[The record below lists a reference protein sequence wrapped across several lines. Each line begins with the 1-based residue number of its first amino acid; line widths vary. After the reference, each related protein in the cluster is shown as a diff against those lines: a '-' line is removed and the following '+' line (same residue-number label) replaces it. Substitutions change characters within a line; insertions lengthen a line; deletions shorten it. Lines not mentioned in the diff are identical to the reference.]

1 MDGSDEAARRRAQ
14 NRRDALHLGVGVTLG
29 AVLGLFGARLLARAE
44 DPDAATY
51 REVRSF
57 VERTY
62 VREVGR
68 EELLDQ
74 ALAGMVERLDPYSRY
89 YGPDEVAAV
98 ERETSGHYQGI
109 GVVFAQPVSEARV
122 LFTLAGSPAE
132 KAGLRVGDQL
142 VRVGGESVTGLATS
156 ELRRRLGERDR
167 GALEL
172 ELRGRDGKLRTVS
185 IGQEALVDPTV
196 RHARVVAPTVGY
208 LAISAFSGETPTEFD
223 AAIADLREQGATAL
237 VLDLRGNL
245 GGVLRSATR
254 IANRFLRGG
263 LIVSHEGRDTTQRYE
278 ANESEATLAGMPLA
292 ILVDKESA
300 SASEVLAAALQE
312 HRVAVTVGMPT
323 FGKGLVQRVESFGDG
338 ERVVKLVSA
347 YYYTPSHRNIERTVE
362 GSWEHGLEPDLQ
374 VALSAEED
382 AQVRQFLA
390 SYSPPRAA
398 LPELAAWE
406 AEVGHEVYPRP
417 PADPQLDAALALLRG
432 EHPCAERSAR

>member
-142 VRVGGESVTGLATS
+142 VRVGGEDVAGMATS

-172 ELRGRDGKLRTVS
+172 ELRGRDGTLRTVS

-196 RHARVVAPTVGY
+196 RHARIAAPDVGY
-208 LAISAFSGETPTEFD
+208 LAISAFSGETPAEFD
-223 AAIADLREQGATAL
+223 AAVADLREQGATAL

-254 IANRFLRGG
+254 IANRFLRSG

-278 ANESEATLAGMPLA
+278 ASESEATLAGMPLA

-312 HRVAVTVGMPT
+312 HRVAVTVGTPT

-374 VALSAEED
+374 VVLRAEEE
-382 AQVRQFLA
+382 AQVRQFLV

-406 AEVGHEVYPRP
+406 AEVGREVYARP
-417 PADPQLDAALALLRG
+417 PSDPQLDAALALLRG
-432 EHPCAERSAR
+432 EHPCAAENAR

>member
-1 MDGSDEAARRRAQ
+1 
-14 NRRDALHLGVGVTLG
+14 
-29 AVLGLFGARLLARAE
+29 
-44 DPDAATY
+44 Y

-68 EELLDQ
+68 EELLDA
-74 ALAGMVERLDPYSRY
+74 ALAGMVEQLDPYSRY
-89 YGPDEVAAV
+89 YGPAEVAAV

-109 GVVFAQPVSEARV
+109 GVVFAQPTSEARV

-132 KAGLRVGDQL
+132 KAGLRVCDQFL
-142 VRVGGESVTGLATS
+142 RVGGASVSGMAIS
-156 ELRRRLGERDR
+156 ELRQRLGARDR

-172 ELRGRDGKLRTVS
+172 ELRGRDGTLRTLE

-196 RHARVVAPTVGY
+196 RHARIVAPGVGY
-208 LAISAFSGETPTEFD
+208 LALSAFSGETPAEFD
-223 AAIADLREQGATAL
+223 AAVADLREQGAGAL

-245 GGVLRSATR
+245 GGLLRSATR
-254 IANRFLRGG
+254 IANRFLRAG
-263 LIVSHEGRDTTQRYE
+263 LIVSHEGRDATQRYE

-312 HRVAVTVGMPT
+312 HRVAVTVGVPT

-362 GSWEHGLEPDLQ
+362 GSWEHGLEPDLM
-374 VALSAEED
+374 VKLATEEEEL
-382 AQVRQFLA
+382 VRKFLA

-398 LPELAAWE
+398 LAELAAWE
-406 AEVGHEVYPRP
+406 ADVGREVYPRP

-432 EHPCAERSAR
+432 EHPCAVEDAR

>member
-142 VRVGGESVTGLATS
+142 VRVGGEDVAGMATS

-172 ELRGRDGKLRTVS
+172 ELRGRDGTLRTVS

-196 RHARVVAPTVGY
+196 RHARIAAPDVGY
-208 LAISAFSGETPTEFD
+208 LAISAFSGETPAEFD
-223 AAIADLREQGATAL
+223 AAVADLREQGATAL

-254 IANRFLRGG
+254 IANRFLRSG

-278 ANESEATLAGMPLA
+278 ASESEATLAGMPLA

-312 HRVAVTVGMPT
+312 HRVAVTVGTPT

-374 VALSAEED
+374 VVLRAEEE
-382 AQVRQFLA
+382 AQVRQFLV

-406 AEVGHEVYPRP
+406 AEVGREVYARP

>member
-1 MDGSDEAARRRAQ
+1 MDGAEEAARRRQ
-14 NRRDALHLGVGVTLG
+14 QGRRDALHLGVGVTLG
-29 AVLGLFGARLLARAE
+29 AVLGLFGARILARAE
-44 DPDAATY
+44 DPDAAAY

-68 EELLDQ
+68 EELLDA
-74 ALAGMVERLDPYSRY
+74 ALAGMVEQLDPYSRY
-89 YGPDEVAAV
+89 YGPAEVAAV

-109 GVVFAQPVSEARV
+109 GVVFAQPTSEARV

-132 KAGLRVGDQL
+132 KAGLRVGDQF
-142 VRVGGESVTGLATS
+142 VRVGGASVSGMAIS
-156 ELRRRLGERDR
+156 ELRQRLGERDR

-172 ELRGRDGKLRTVS
+172 ELRGRDGTLRTLE

-196 RHARVVAPTVGY
+196 RHARIVAPGFGY
-208 LAISAFSGETPTEFD
+208 LALSAFSGETPAEFD
-223 AAIADLREQGATAL
+223 AAVADLREQGAGAL

-254 IANRFLRGG
+254 IANRFLRAG
-263 LIVSHEGRDTTQRYE
+263 LIVSHEGRDATQRYE

-312 HRVAVTVGMPT
+312 HRVAVTVGVPT

-362 GSWEHGLEPDLQ
+362 GSWEHGLEPDLM
-374 VALSAEED
+374 VKLAMEEEEL
-382 AQVRQFLA
+382 VRKFLA

-398 LPELAAWE
+398 LAELAAWE
-406 AEVGHEVYPRP
+406 ADVGREVYPRP

-432 EHPCAERSAR
+432 EHPCAVEDAR

>member
-1 MDGSDEAARRRAQ
+1 MDAVDEAARRRAQ
-14 NRRDALHLGVGVTLG
+14 GRRDALHLGVGVTLG

-74 ALAGMVERLDPYSRY
+74 ALAGMIERLDPYSSY
-89 YGPDEVAAV
+89 YGPEEVAAV

-109 GVVFAQPVSEARV
+109 GVVFAQPVSESRV
-122 LFTLAGSPAE
+122 LFTLSGSPAE
-132 KAGLRVGDQL
+132 KAGLRVGDQI
-142 VRVGGESVTGLATS
+142 VRVGDESTLGMASS

-167 GALEL
+167 GPLALTL
-172 ELRGRDGKLRTVS
+172 LGRDGAERTVQ

-196 RHARVVAPTVGY
+196 RHARLLAPTVGY
-208 LAISAFSGETPTEFD
+208 IALSAFSGETPAEFD
-223 AAIADLREQGATAL
+223 AAVSDLREQGARGL

-254 IANRFLRGG
+254 IANRFLRSG
-263 LIVSHEGRDTTQRYE
+263 LIVSHEGRDTSQRYE
-278 ANESEATLAGMPLA
+278 ANESEATLADMPLA
-292 ILVDKESA
+292 ILVDSESA

-312 HRVAVTVGMPT
+312 HRVAVTVGVPT
-323 FGKGLVQRVESFGDG
+323 FGKGLVQRIESFGDG

-347 YYYTPSHRNIERTVE
+347 HYYTPSHRNIERTVE

-374 VALSAEED
+374 VALAPDEETL
-382 AQVRQFLA
+382 VRQFLA
-390 SYSPPRAA
+390 SYSPPRSA
-398 LPELAAWE
+398 LPELVAWE
-406 AEVGHEVYPRP
+406 ADVGRSVYPRP
-417 PADPQLDAALALLRG
+417 PSDPQLDAALALLRG
-432 EHPCAERSAR
+432 EHPCAVEDVR

>member
-1 MDGSDEAARRRAQ
+1 MDGSQEGAQRRAQ
-14 NRRDALHLGVGVTLG
+14 HRRDALHLGVGVALG
-29 AVLGLFGARLLARAE
+29 AALGLLGARILARAE

-68 EELLDQ
+68 EVLLDS

-109 GVVFAQPVSEARV
+109 GVVFAQPTSEARV

-142 VRVGGESVTGLATS
+142 VRVGGANVAGMAAS
-156 ELRRRLGERDR
+156 ELRQRLGERDR
-167 GALEL
+167 AALEL
-172 ELRGRDGKLRTVS
+172 ELRGRDGALRTVS

-196 RHARVVAPTVGY
+196 RHARIVAPGVGY
-208 LAISAFSGETPTEFD
+208 LALSAFSGETPAEFD
-223 AAIADLREQGATAL
+223 AAVSDLREQGASAL

-254 IANRFLRGG
+254 IANRFLRAG
-263 LIVSHEGRDTTQRYE
+263 LIVSHEGRDATQRYE
-278 ANESEATLAGMPLA
+278 ANESVATLAGMPLA
-292 ILVDKESA
+292 ILVDRESA

-312 HRVAVTVGMPT
+312 HRVAVTVGAPT

-362 GSWEHGLEPDLQ
+362 GSWEHGLEPDLL
-374 VALSAEED
+374 VKLEPEEEEL
-382 AQVRQFLA
+382 VRKFLA

-398 LPELAAWE
+398 LADLAAWE
-406 AEVGHEVYPRP
+406 VEVGREVYLRP
-417 PADPQLDAALALLRG
+417 PADPQLHAALALLRG
-432 EHPCAERSAR
+432 EHPCAVEDAR